1 MEELLKMSEME
12 ETLKAL
18 LQKLVDGKADHDN
31 KIQQSNS
38 KIEELLEAMK
48 APAADADQVR
58 KDQVLKLTQH
68 FNKTKKL
75 KYKVTHD
82 VKLFLKMFDEEIIN
96 ARASVGLADE
106 LKKAEWVPIFRASL
120 DFPVVE

>member
-1 MEELLKMSEME
+1 MEELFKMSEME

-48 APAADADQVR
+48 APAVDADQV
-58 KDQVLKLTQH
+58 L
-68 FNKTKKL
+68 
-75 KYKVTHD
+75 
-82 VKLFLKMFDEEIIN
+82 
-96 ARASVGLADE
+96 
-106 LKKAEWVPIFRASL
+106 SL
-120 DFPVVE
+120 IHI